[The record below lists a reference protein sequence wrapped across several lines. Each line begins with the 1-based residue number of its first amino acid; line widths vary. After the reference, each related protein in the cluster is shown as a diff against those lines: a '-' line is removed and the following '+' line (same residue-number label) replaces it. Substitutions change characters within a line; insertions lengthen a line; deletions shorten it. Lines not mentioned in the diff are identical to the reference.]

1 MISHLHGNLARVEAD
16 YAVVDVGGVGYKV
29 SLPLSVSSRLP
40 KIGEK
45 TSLLVTTVV
54 REDSITLYGFSDETQ
69 QSTFELLISVSGVGP
84 KLALNILSILPVEQ
98 IVHAISSDGFHE
110 LNRVP
115 GVGTKTAQRI
125 VIELRE
131 KIATSVWAQ
140 EAKKTLSP
148 EQRVIDD
155 AIEGLV
161 ALGYRR
167 NDARSAAEKAL
178 RSASDPESLRGDTG
192 SVITAALKLLSK
204 T

>member
-1 MISHLHGNLARVEAD
+1 MISHLHGELARVEAD

-45 TSLLVTTVV
+45 TRLLVTTVV

-69 QSTFELLISVSGVGP
+69 QSMFELLISISGVGP

-161 ALGYRR
+161 ALGYGR
-167 NDARSAAEKAL
+167 NDARSAAERAL
-178 RSASDPESLRGDTG
+178 RSASNKHDTG
-192 SVITAALKLLSK
+192 GIITAALKLLSK

>member
-1 MISHLHGNLARVEAD
+1 MISHLHGELARVEAD

-45 TSLLVTTVV
+45 TRLLVTTVV

-69 QSTFELLISVSGVGP
+69 QSMFELLISISGVGP

-131 KIATSVWAQ
+131 KIATSIWAQ
-140 EAKKTLSP
+140 EVKKALSP

-161 ALGYRR
+161 ALGYGR
-167 NDARSAAEKAL
+167 NDARSAAERAL
-178 RSASDPESLRGDTG
+178 RSASNKHDTG
-192 SVITAALKLLSK
+192 GIITAALKLLSK

>member
-1 MISHLHGNLARVEAD
+1 LISHLHGELARVEAD

-45 TSLLVTTVV
+45 TRLLVTTVV

-69 QSTFELLISVSGVGP
+69 QSMFELLISISGVGP

-131 KIATSVWAQ
+131 KIATSIWAQ
-140 EAKKTLSP
+140 EVKKALSP

-161 ALGYRR
+161 ALGYGR
-167 NDARSAAEKAL
+167 NDARSAAERAL
-178 RSASDPESLRGDTG
+178 RSASNKHDTG
-192 SVITAALKLLSK
+192 GIITAALKLLSK

>member
-1 MISHLHGNLARVEAD
+1 MISHLHGSLARVEAD
-16 YAVVDVGGVGYKV
+16 YAVVDVGGVGYRV
-29 SLPLSVSSRLP
+29 SLPLTVSSRLP

-45 TSLLVTTVV
+45 TRLLVTTLV
-54 REDSITLYGFSDETQ
+54 REDSITLYGFSDEAQ
-69 QSTFELLISVSGVGP
+69 QSMFELLISISGVGP
-84 KLALNILSILPVEQ
+84 RLAMNILSIMPVEQ

-161 ALGYRR
+161 ALGYGR

-178 RSASDPESLRGDTG
+178 RSASDKHNTG
-192 SVITAALKLLSK
+192 GVVTAALKLLSK
-204 T
+204 G

>member
-1 MISHLHGNLARVEAD
+1 MISHLHGELARIEAD

-69 QSTFELLISVSGVGP
+69 QSLFELLVTVSGVGP
-84 KLALNILSILPVEQ
+84 KLALNILSVLPVEQ
-98 IVHAISSDGFHE
+98 VVHAIASDGFHE

-140 EAKKTLSP
+140 EARKAATP
-148 EQRVIDD
+148 EQRAVDD
-155 AIEGLV
+155 AVEGLV
-161 ALGYRR
+161 ALGYNR
-167 NDARSAAEKAL
+167 NDARSAAEKAV
-178 RSASDPESLRGDTG
+178 RSAPDKSDTG

-204 T
+204 G